1 MKLQCQLKNINIR
14 LMSKII
20 SEKLAKLLELLF
32 FFKKHI
38 NIFLKNCYWVLISLL
53 KFLYYSKK
61 SLHSLNLSL
70 ILNIR

>member
-38 NIFLKNCYWVLISLL
+38 NIFLKNCY
-53 KFLYYSKK
+53 
-61 SLHSLNLSL
+61 
-70 ILNIR
+70 